1 VARVTFGYL
10 PQQRKPLARKILL
23 ADDSVTAQ
31 NMGRKILADAGYE
44 VITVNNGS
52 AALKKIAEHKPD
64 LIVLDVYMP
73 GYSGLEVCQRLKDA
87 QETARV
93 PVLLTVGKLE
103 PFKPEE
109 AKRARADGFIVKPFE
124 ASELLS
130 ALSKLEDKIVPRAES
145 KPGRFARANAALD
158 EGRYDKTV
166 AIEEDSSW
174 KNRIAFPKK
183 KTEPAPEET
192 DDSEIYN
199 PVNKD
204 LRTVVERRAE
214 KPYEAKPYEA
224 KAEET
229 LVDLGALAPEGLPK
243 DVTAEEIAALAA
255 AAAQVKGKIA
265 EARIEEVKIEEVKAA
280 EGAAEGKS
288 AASEVMLPQENVAAT
303 LAAQKPEEK
312 IEEKAE
318 ETLAAKIEAAAEK
331 PAEAA
336 QEVASIAAPSIAAP
350 SHADLMSAI
359 ASLETDAVATAE
371 KSSGSQ
377 DSAYPNLGA
386 GSWSRSGAEVDE
398 PVTMAVAAGAG
409 ETFAAV
415 SRWNAVAV
423 ALAPEEAA
431 VSLEEEMQ
439 KAQAA
444 LAAADGG
451 QAGAVATI
459 LSPLVESQAQSSHA
473 ETLESQSAPASTS
486 ASASAST
493 PAIEASSAE
502 VAVAPAAPT
511 ETPALSLPA
520 TQVQEHVQ
528 EAEKA
533 FSAAASVPAN
543 VAADTA
549 TDAISAAVQ
558 ELEAVAA
565 AYAEQMKPAPVAP
578 QPSPVKDFVIA
589 GTLVPEALPTAASGT
604 ATDISTSSGA
614 NTETSSVVSAA
625 PALDIPPAESPKPEP
640 PQTPAEG
647 PQIAEATSGT
657 KIEARIE
664 EPKIEASRVE
674 ESKIEESRIEEAK
687 IEKFQIEESK
697 VEETKAAESKI
708 NEVKIEEARIEE
720 ANTEE
725 VKSGEVKTAD
735 VKSEDVRSEIST
747 PVVAAAAALEPTSL
761 AAAATPEKTPA
772 PVSEVAAEGSS
783 ATPASLPSTSSE
795 IDSSKFSAASIFS
808 SGIVSSYIDMAAAAF
823 NDLAAGGISDMAKKE
838 SEIAAN
844 TAAAWANWRRIR
856 ETDPKA
862 VAPSG
867 APEKEEPTA
876 SAPPDAAAMAV
887 AAGAEKAF
895 EEGRAAIDSEPDDIA
910 SIVDSVLADLRPKIV
925 EEISRKMGKKK

>member
-52 AALKKIAEHKPD
+52 AALKKIAEQKPD

-87 QETARV
+87 QETSRI

-109 AKRARADGFIVKPFE
+109 AKRVRADGFIVKPFE

-158 EGRYDKTV
+158 EGRYDKSV

-199 PVNKD
+199 PINKD

-214 KPYEAKPYEA
+214 KPYETKT
-224 KAEET
+224 EET

-243 DVTAEEIAALAA
+243 DVTPEEIAALAA
-255 AAAQVKGKIA
+255 AAAQMKGKIA
-265 EARIEEVKIEEVKAA
+265 EASIEEPRIEERKIEEIQS
-280 EGAAEGKS
+280 AEGKT
-288 AASEVMLPQENVAAT
+288 AASEVSIPQENVAAT
-303 LAAQKPEEK
+303 LAARKPEEK

-331 PAEAA
+331 PTEAA
-336 QEVASIAAPSIAAP
+336 QEVASIAAPSIETPSITAP
-350 SHADLMSAI
+350 SHADLMAAI
-359 ASLETDAVATAE
+359 ASLETDAVTTAG
-371 KSSGSQ
+371 KSSGNQ
-377 DSAYPNLGA
+377 DSAYPNSGA
-386 GSWSRSGAEVDE
+386 GSWTHSGAEADE

-409 ETFAAV
+409 ESSAAT
-415 SRWNAVAV
+415 SRWSAVAV

-431 VSLEEEMQ
+431 VSLEQEMQ

-444 LAAADGG
+444 FAAADGG

-459 LSPLVESQAQSSHA
+459 LGPRVETHAQTPHTES
-473 ETLESQSAPASTS
+473 LESQSAPAS
-486 ASASAST
+486 AST
-493 PAIEASSAE
+493 AGVETSSPE
-502 VAVAPAAPT
+502 VAVAPDATTAAPT
-511 ETPALSLPA
+511 QESSLPLPGP
-520 TQVQEHVQ
+520 QVQEHVQ
-528 EAEKA
+528 EAEKTFGA
-533 FSAAASVPAN
+533 EASVPTHATT
-543 VAADTA
+543 DTA

-589 GTLVPEALPTAASGT
+589 GTLVPEALQTAASGT
-604 ATDISTSSGA
+604 PTDISTSTGA
-614 NTETSSVVSAA
+614 NTEKSSAMSAV
-625 PALDIPPAESPKPEP
+625 PALDIPPVESPKPETP
-640 PQTPAEG
+640 RPTAEEPQV
-647 PQIAEATSGT
+647 AEANAET

-664 EPKIEASRVE
+664 EPKIEASKIA
-674 ESKIEESRIEEAK
+674 ESE
-687 IEKFQIEESK
+687 IEESK
-697 VEETKAAESKI
+697 VEETKAAESTI
-708 NEVKIEEARIEE
+708 NEVKIEEARIKE
-720 ANTEE
+720 AKIEE
-725 VKSGEVKTAD
+725 VKIEQVKTAE
-735 VKSEDVRSEIST
+735 VKSAYVRSEIFT
-747 PVVAAAAALEPTSL
+747 PVVAAAAALETTSL
-761 AAAATPEKTPA
+761 AATATPEKTPA
-772 PVSEVAAEGSS
+772 PVSEVPAEGSS
-783 ATPASLPSTSSE
+783 ASPVSSPSPSSGPSTSSE
-795 IDSSKFSAASIFS
+795 VDSSKFSAASIFS

-867 APEKEEPTA
+867 SPEKEEPA
-876 SAPPDAAAMAV
+876 VPAPQDTAAMAV

-895 EEGRAAIDSEPDDIA
+895 EEGCAAIDSDPDDIA